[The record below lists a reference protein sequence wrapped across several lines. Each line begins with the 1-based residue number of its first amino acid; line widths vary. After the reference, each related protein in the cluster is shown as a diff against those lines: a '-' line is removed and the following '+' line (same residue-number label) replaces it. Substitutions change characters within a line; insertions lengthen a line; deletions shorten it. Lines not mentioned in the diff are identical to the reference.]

1 MLGREQKKKKKKGVT
16 GEGEGKE
23 RNACP
28 QTSLSLCRVS
38 RVEGS
43 MSRVEGNNFCF
54 FFFFKKMKNKWKTN
68 KKNLKDKWRV
78 DISNQISS
86 NFWVVGAGRG
96 RKQNTLLHNLR
107 TSSAL
112 LTSHVKNVVKKFLKK
127 LI

>member
-1 MLGREQKKKKKKGVT
+1 MT

-28 QTSLSLCRVS
+28 QTSPSLCRVS

-43 MSRVEGNNFCF
+43 MSRVEGNNFCIF
-54 FFFFKKMKNKWKTN
+54 FFLLKMKNKWKTN

-96 RKQNTLLHNLR
+96 REQNTLLHNLR